1 MYSKLKFHNYV
12 TPKIGL
18 LYGKFSYG
26 PREALRVGRVANVL
40 LSFGLEFDYNKQGL
54 SWVKLSPSWE

>member
-40 LSFGLEFDYNKQGL
+40 LSFGLEFDYNK
-54 SWVKLSPSWE
+54 